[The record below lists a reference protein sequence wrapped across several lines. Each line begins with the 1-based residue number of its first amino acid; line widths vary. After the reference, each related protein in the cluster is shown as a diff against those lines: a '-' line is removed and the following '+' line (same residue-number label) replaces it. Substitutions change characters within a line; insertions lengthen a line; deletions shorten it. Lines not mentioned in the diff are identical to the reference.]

1 MNKEEYISLKELW
14 RILLIKKWQIISV
27 SLGAAIIAMVV
38 SFFLPKTFTAEAVLL
53 MPEAASGSSALSSP
67 LGLLSPRFTSQQGL
81 SSQVIKTVLE
91 SKKCLEKVVR
101 KFNLNKVYKSKNT
114 ENTIDL
120 LSQRTKIGIFNLTG
134 EIRIQ
139 VKDRSPQRAAEICNY
154 YISMIDTMNIRL
166 KLTSD
171 KSLIKILDFASPPRK
186 KSSPKIKMNMI
197 IAFLVAF
204 FIITSYYAFSKRD

>member
-1 MNKEEYISLKELW
+1 MNKEEYISLKGLW

-27 SLGAAIIAMVV
+27 SFAAAIIAMIV
-38 SFFLPKTFTAEAVLL
+38 SLFLPKTFTAEAVLL

-67 LGLLSPRFTSQQGL
+67 LGLISPRFTTQQGL
-81 SSQVIKTVLE
+81 SSQVIKAALE
-91 SKKCLEKVVR
+91 SKKCLKKVVK
-101 KFNLNKVYKSKNT
+101 KFNLNKVYKLKNI

-134 EIRIQ
+134 EIKIQ

-154 YISMIDTMNIRL
+154 YITMIDTMNAKL

-171 KSLIKILDFASPPRK
+171 KSLIKILDFASPPLK
-186 KSSPKIKMNMI
+186 KSSPKIKLNMI

-204 FIITSYYAFSKRD
+204 FIITSYYAFSKRL